1 MSGDRE
7 IKKLRKDL
15 AKNRAEISDLQKRI
29 HALIVKRRAEGEKK
43 SAKKAPPTREQ
54 T

>member
-15 AKNRAEISDLQKRI
+15 AKNRAEIADLQKRI
-29 HALIVKRRAEGEKK
+29 HALIVKRRAETERKA
-43 SAKKAPPTREQ
+43 AKKAPPALEES
-54 T
+54 